1 MKKTRYGRKK
11 RRADLIFVTV
21 MLFLPIVQFLIM
33 WIGVNFNSILLAF
46 KQYDINF
53 DYTYSL
59 ANFERVI
66 DELQHNAGVQ
76 DSMNTSVIFWIFT
89 SLLTLPVSLLISYYL
104 YKRYKLHNVL
114 KTAYFIPSIMAGIVT
129 VTSFYILVD
138 RGYPFLAEKL
148 TGESKLGLLVNQE
161 TQFGTLIFYNVF
173 YSLAQGFLYMSSAMS
188 GVDEG
193 LSEAAQ
199 IDGATPLQEF
209 FHVILPC
216 IYPILS
222 VYFVSTIPSMFV
234 NDYGL
239 FAFFKTVGSSVIS
252 VMGSY
257 FMVGLTTQGEA
268 GYPYFAA
275 FGLVL
280 SVIAGILTFS
290 IKAVVN
296 RMDPFR
302 DEDGS
307 IAQAKRAKRE
317 RRKARREKRA

>member
-1 MKKTRYGRKK
+1 MNKTKYGRKK

-21 MLFLPIVQFLIM
+21 MLFLPVVQFLIM
-33 WIGVNFNSILLAF
+33 WVGVNFNSILLAF
-46 KQYDINF
+46 KEYDINF
-53 DYTYSL
+53 NYTFSL
-59 ANFERVI
+59 SQFERVI
-66 DELQHNAGVQ
+66 GELRTNLGVQ
-76 DSMNTSVIFWIFT
+76 DSMNMSVIFWTFT

-104 YKRYKLHNVL
+104 YKRYKFHSVL

-148 TGESKLGLLVNQE
+148 TGEFKLGLLINQE
-161 TQFGTLIFYNVF
+161 TQFGTLLFYNVF

-188 GVDEG
+188 SVDEG

-209 FHVILPC
+209 FHVTLPC

-222 VYFVSTIPSMFV
+222 VYFVSTIPAMFV

-239 FAFFKTVGSSVIS
+239 FAFFNTVGSSVIS

-268 GYPYFAA
+268 AYPYFAA

-280 SVIAGILTFS
+280 SVISCILTYS

-302 DEDGS
+302 DLDGS
-307 IAQAKRAKRE
+307 IAQKKRAKKE
-317 RRKARREKRA
+317 ARKARREKRA